1 MIKTIT
7 MKNILIVTD
16 FSPASHNAALY
27 GMEMARA
34 FGAKVYLFHA
44 YITPVQVPE
53 SYLFYT
59 PEDVW
64 NNIREMLEKEAG
76 ELNPGKDVTI
86 EICGAE
92 GKPATAILHEAKSR
106 NIDLIVCGMKG
117 SAKGLRKI
125 FGSTATALT
134 ATSEIPLLILPEGA
148 TFRKPERIALASDMD
163 TETSPLTISL
173 LKAVSEKFHSKVS
186 VVWVVENEV
195 DEAYKLK
202 FRPTNL
208 ISDLKKMDTEFEFP
222 KGTSVSGALE
232 TFATEHTIDMMAMIP
247 HKHNL
252 LERFFVEST
261 TNKMIFHTHIP
272 LLILPQKKMSE
283 AETVKNEN
291 RLTEMN

>member
-1 MIKTIT
+1 

-16 FSPASHNAALY
+16 FSTASHNAAIY

-34 FGAKVYLFHA
+34 FGAKVFLFHA

-53 SYLFYT
+53 SYMFYT
-59 PEDVW
+59 QEDIW
-64 NNIREMLEKEAG
+64 QQIKEMLEKEAV
-76 ELNPGKDVTI
+76 ELNPDKDVTV

-92 GKPATAILHEAKSR
+92 GKPAAAILHEAKLR
-106 NIDLIVCGMKG
+106 NIDLVVCGMKG

-134 ATSEIPLLILPEGA
+134 ATSDIPLLILPEEA
-148 TFRKPERIALASDMD
+148 SFRKPGRIALASDMD

-173 LKAVSEKFHSKVS
+173 LKDITEKFQAKVS

-208 ISDLKKMDTEFEFP
+208 INDLKKMDTEFEFP
-222 KGTSVSGALE
+222 RGTSVSSALE
-232 TFATEHTIDMMAMIP
+232 AFATEHTIDMMAMIP

-272 LLILPQKKMSE
+272 LLILPQKKK
-283 AETVKNEN
+283 AETDAITNST
-291 RLTEMN
+291 RLTETH